1 MQIPDKN
8 SNNGL
13 LILHPEDNIAVLKRP
28 TESGTK
34 QIVDGHTVI
43 IATSLTMGHKIAI
56 RPIAKGENVLK
67 YGAPI
72 GFARKDIKAG
82 EHVHLHNLTSR
93 YTVIEDMEA
102 DKNEQ

>member
-1 MQIPDKN
+1 MQTTDN
-8 SNNGL
+8 NLSNGL

-34 QIVDGHTVI
+34 QVVDGNTVI
-43 IATSLTMGHKIAI
+43 VGTSLTMGHKIAI

-72 GFARKDIKAG
+72 GFASEDISAG
-82 EHVHLHNLTSR
+82 DHVHLHNLTSR

>member
-1 MQIPDKN
+1 MQIPDKKS
-8 SNNGL
+8 SNEL

-28 TESGTK
+28 TESGN
-34 QIVDGHTVI
+34 QQVVDGHTVV

-56 RPIAKGENVLK
+56 QPIPKGEDVLK

-72 GFARKDIKAG
+72 GFASENIKAG

-102 DKNEQ
+102 NKNE

>member
-1 MQIPDKN
+1 MQKSDKN
-8 SNNGL
+8 SSNGL

-28 TESGTK
+28 TESGS
-34 QIVDGHTVI
+34 QQVVDGHTVI
-43 IATSLTMGHKIAI
+43 VATSLTMGHKVAI
-56 RPIAKGENVLK
+56 RSILKGEDVLK

-72 GFARKDIKAG
+72 GFASEHIKAG

-102 DKNEQ
+102 DKDE

>member
-1 MQIPDKN
+1 MQIPNDN
-8 SNNGL
+8 SHNEL
-13 LILHPEDNIAVLKRP
+13 LVLHPKDNIAVLKRS

-56 RPIAKGENVLK
+56 RSIHKGEDVLK

-72 GFARKDIKAG
+72 GFASEDIKAG

-93 YTVIEDMEA
+93 YTAIEDMEA
-102 DKNEQ
+102 DKDE